1 MAPIEIE
8 SNVNVL
14 REYAVLATRE
24 NKRLQS
30 IVDNLNEVLGGMNQ
44 QWLKDDG
51 SNTNL
56 EDHAFRRNFLVSV
69 ERALIIKIHAESA
82 IPPSN

>member
-30 IVDNLNEVLGGMNQ
+30 LVDNLNEILGGVNQ

-51 SNTNL
+51 
-56 EDHAFRRNFLVSV
+56 
-69 ERALIIKIHAESA
+69 
-82 IPPSN
+82 

>member
-1 MAPIEIE
+1 MAPSEIE
-8 SNVNVL
+8 SNLNVL

-30 IVDNLNEVLGGMNQ
+30 IVDHLNEILGGVNQ
-44 QWLKDDG
+44 QWLKDDS

-56 EDHAFRRNFLVSV
+56 EDQLSRLQKKFLRYFRKLWMR
-69 ERALIIKIHAESA
+69 
-82 IPPSN
+82 